1 MDFSPVQ
8 HKEKNQ
14 LRTSSSVS
22 LIWKNRRLATYASLK
37 TIFEI
42 LLWCKITIW
51 EAPDSASLTPSLW
64 CYHHLPYSP
73 PYRLLLLFT
82 GGPQT
87 VAYSPYWKGDELV
100 LDTYQQLSLSSWLK
114 EEGEKKHLKR
124 QGSLCPQCSG
134 YRITVT
140 RLSPGGNLAD
150 PIPLQRHRVSRHSN
164 SCKKCYVVPFPYS
177 GHIYVSAS
185 ILLSLW
191 CMHTNFPNGY
201 LGINQEPS
209 LLSPNSELCSHLTV
223 LSVVVAR

>member
-1 MDFSPVQ
+1 MQ

-114 EEGEKKHLKR
+114 EEGKKKSVWKDKEAFVHSAWGI
-124 QGSLCPQCSG
+124 GSESHVCLLVETWQTPSPCKGTGWAITLTPAKNAMLCHFPIVDVFMCLRLFCSPSAVCI
-134 YRITVT
+134 RTPPMDIWALT
-140 RLSPGGNLAD
+140 RN
-150 PIPLQRHRVSRHSN
+150 RVFWAQTQN
-164 SCKKCYVVPFPYS
+164 CA
-177 GHIYVSAS
+177 HISQFYQ
-185 ILLSLW
+185 W
-191 CMHTNFPNGY
+191 W
-201 LGINQEPS
+201 
-209 LLSPNSELCSHLTV
+209 
-223 LSVVVAR
+223 